1 MFAFRDNAKN
11 QIQCVQKALI
21 SGATFV
27 GVESRGGGGAFLL
40 CIVPLLQ
47 FSSIQKTL
55 IIPQGAI
62 LLWPW
67 RARKVIIHKS
77 YIIFKPFSVLKT
89 SPPTNPD
96 FCRAFVRGA

>member
-1 MFAFRDNAKN
+1 MFAFRDNAKK

-47 FSSIQKTL
+47 INSKNFN
-55 IIPQGAI
+55 
-62 LLWPW
+62 
-67 RARKVIIHKS
+67 H
-77 YIIFKPFSVLKT
+77 
-89 SPPTNPD
+89 PTRGN
-96 FCRAFVRGA
+96 FVVAMAGS